1 MEDQV
6 ERIRAVISRVLG
18 VEPERVGPDTSFL
31 AELGADSMMLI
42 ELLANL
48 EIEYDIEVDESEL
61 AHLVDLQSV
70 LDVLARARQA

>member
-18 VEPERVGPDTSFL
+18 VEQALIQPETSFV
-31 AELGADSMMLI
+31 ELGADSMMLI

-48 EIEYDIEVDESEL
+48 EIEYDVEVDESEL
-61 AHLVDLQSV
+61 ENLVNLQAV
-70 LDVLARARQA
+70 LDVLDRARQA

>member
-18 VEPERVGPDTSFL
+18 VPGEQIGLTTSFVE
-31 AELGADSMMLI
+31 ELGADSMMLI

-48 EIEYDIEVDESEL
+48 EIEYDVEVDEAEL
-61 AHLVDLQSV
+61 ENLVNLQSV